1 VQWSCHGVDCAK
13 WKKQYMGSMLMRK
26 PILGSRECWGT
37 LCKSVGSMAQM
48 EWFLLL
54 HGSDREGEREIKQ
67 KREAWIGLG
76 YN

>member
-1 VQWSCHGVDCAK
+1 
-13 WKKQYMGSMLMRK
+13 MRK

-37 LCKSVGSMAQM
+37 LCKSVGSMPQM
-48 EWFLLL
+48 EFLLL
-54 HGSDREGEREIKQ
+54 HGSDREGERERKQ